1 VSTSKQE
8 IIRMIEQMPEQ
19 AQVDDIMT
27 ELYFYQKV
35 DSGLQELDEGRG
47 IPHAQVKGRLN
58 KWLS

>member
-1 VSTSKQE
+1 
-8 IIRMIEQMPEQ
+8 MIEQLPEQ
-19 AQVDDIMT
+19 AQVGEIMA